1 MSIEEAQNNT
11 PEVCEPEPKHSKRP
25 MTKKDYEGYEFVLSS
40 AKTISDYKYLQ
51 ASQAES
57 DVLLTMLS
65 KVDDVEITLH
75 HDTTSENSKDG
86 EWPSIM
92 INFSGKQHFR
102 LWPLFCAYEDRAQIA
117 RLIVELFE
125 PLACAAWISME
136 REITSLQLWEQ
147 VDAFMTDS
155 VAKKLGGGQNGA
167 PNNWIKSYSLSYI
180 VQKPHCW
187 KVGQI

>member
-1 MSIEEAQNNT
+1 
-11 PEVCEPEPKHSKRP
+11 

-75 HDTTSENSKDG
+75 YDTTSENSKDG

-102 LWPLFCAYEDRAQIA
+102 L
-117 RLIVELFE
+117 
-125 PLACAAWISME
+125 
-136 REITSLQLWEQ
+136 
-147 VDAFMTDS
+147 
-155 VAKKLGGGQNGA
+155 
-167 PNNWIKSYSLSYI
+167 
-180 VQKPHCW
+180 
-187 KVGQI
+187 